1 MMVLTSPRTI
11 WLVVVAP
18 ALICAAEQQ
27 ANYVLVR
34 QACSVQRNMMLYVV
48 DAVALILILSVGLIA
63 FVNWRRAG
71 AEWPGES
78 ADVMTRN
85 RFISAIGILG
95 SVIFFLVTLAQ
106 SIATV
111 YFNPCQL

>member
-1 MMVLTSPRTI
+1 MVLSSARTI

-18 ALICAAEQQ
+18 PLICAAEQQ

-34 QACSVQRNMMLYVV
+34 QACSAQRNMMLYVV
-48 DAVALILILSVGLIA
+48 DALALILILSIALIA

-71 AEWPGES
+71 AEWPSES

-85 RFISAIGILG
+85 RFIWMIGILG
-95 SVIFFLVTLAQ
+95 GLISFLVALAQ
-106 SIATV
+106 TIATV